1 MAAYGTFL
9 YLDIR
14 STVSRGRAAV
24 GLLEA
29 SPIFRYST
37 RMWGFAVAVPLQVAF
52 ESVLAMIVVPYY
64 ITMSFDVPIMAAVVA
79 IFAAIHCIAWRIN
92 SRPRCGTVK
101 NAKNT

>member
-1 MAAYGTFL
+1 MS
-9 YLDIR
+9 I
-14 STVSRGRAAV
+14 
-24 GLLEA
+24 LL
-29 SPIFRYST
+29 P
-37 RMWGFAVAVPLQVAF
+37 VAF

-64 ITMSFDVPIMAAVVA
+64 ITMSFDIPIMPAVVA